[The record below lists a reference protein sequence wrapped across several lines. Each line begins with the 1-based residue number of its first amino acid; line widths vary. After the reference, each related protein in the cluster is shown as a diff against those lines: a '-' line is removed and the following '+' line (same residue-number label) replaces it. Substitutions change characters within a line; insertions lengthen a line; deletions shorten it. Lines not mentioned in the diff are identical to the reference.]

1 MVKSGPMAG
10 AAARPVLASHE
21 EPSMAESIEDRFQT
35 LHEFVRAARS
45 KLDRNVWD
53 YLVGGAETETT
64 LARNRQA
71 LDSIALRPRVLR
83 DVSHIDSS
91 ASFLGKPLRIPVLMA
106 PVGALQLFEPGGAGT
121 VGEAARIFG
130 NGMLV
135 SSGTLPNLE
144 TTAQKADGALKIF
157 QLYTRGDE
165 AYVEDHFRRALDAG
179 YDALCLTVDT
189 AYLSR
194 RERDIAKRFGL
205 VRRTGPGYGFQ
216 AQMSW
221 RDVDRWRG
229 KFRAPFIL
237 KGIATV
243 EDALMA
249 LEHGIE
255 CIYVSNHGGRQ
266 LDHGLGSM
274 EVLPEIV
281 EAVGRRARI
290 LVDGCI
296 CRGSD
301 VIKAIALGADAVVVG
316 RLYVYGL
323 AAEGSAGIVRV
334 MEILEEEIQ
343 ICMGLLGVTKLAELD
358 KSYVRAA
365 KPIAAPHVHS
375 AFPLLDVPGY

>member
-1 MVKSGPMAG
+1 MT
-10 AAARPVLASHE
+10 
-21 EPSMAESIEDRFQT
+21 EPIEDRFQT

-53 YLVGGAETETT
+53 YLVGGSETETT
-64 LARNRQA
+64 VARNRQA
-71 LDSIALRPRVLR
+71 LDSLAFRPRVLR
-83 DVSHIDSS
+83 DVTQIDSS
-91 ASFLGKPLRIPVLMA
+91 GSLLGKPLRIPVLMA
-106 PVGALQLFEPGGAGT
+106 PVGALQLFEPGGAGS
-121 VGEAARIFG
+121 VGEAAKIFG

-135 SSGTLPNLE
+135 SSGTLPALE

-165 AYVEDHFRRALDAG
+165 AYIDDHFGRALDCG

-221 RDVDRWRG
+221 RDVDRWRS
-229 KFRAPFIL
+229 KFHAPFIL

-243 EDALMA
+243 EDAMLA

-255 CIYVSNHGGRQ
+255 YIYVSNHGGRQ
-266 LDHGLGSM
+266 LDHGLGSI

-281 EAVGRRARI
+281 AAIGGRARI

-301 VIKAIALGADAVVVG
+301 VLKAIALGADAVVVG

-323 AAEGSAGIVRV
+323 ATEGSAGIVRV
-334 MEILEEEIQ
+334 MEILEEEIR
-343 ICMGLLGVTKLAELD
+343 ICMGLLGVNKLSELD
-358 KSYVRAA
+358 KSYVCAA
-365 KPIAAPHVHS
+365 RPVATPSVHS

>member
-1 MVKSGPMAG
+1 
-10 AAARPVLASHE
+10 
-21 EPSMAESIEDRFQT
+21 MAESIEDRFQT
-35 LHEFVRAARS
+35 LHEIVRAARA

-53 YLVGGAETETT
+53 YLIGGAETETT
-64 LARNRQA
+64 VARNRQA
-71 LDSIALRPRVLR
+71 LDALAFRPRVLR
-83 DVSHIDSS
+83 DVSNIDSGGS
-91 ASFLGKPLRIPVLMA
+91 LLGKPLRIPVLMA
-106 PVGALQLFEPGGAGT
+106 PVGALQLFEPGGAGS
-121 VGEAARIFG
+121 VGEAARNFG
-130 NGMLV
+130 VGMLV
-135 SSGTLPNLE
+135 SSGTLPALE
-144 TTAQKADGALKIF
+144 TTSDKAGGALKIF

-165 AYVEDHFRRALDAG
+165 DYVEEHFRRAIDCG

-221 RDVDRWRG
+221 EDVERWRK
-229 KFRAPFIL
+229 KFSAPFIL

-249 LEHGIE
+249 LDRGIE

-274 EVLPEIV
+274 QVLAEIV
-281 EAVGRRARI
+281 AAVNGRARI

-301 VIKAIALGADAVVVG
+301 VVKAIALGADAAVVG

-323 AAEGSAGIVRV
+323 AAEGAAGIVRV
-334 MEILEEEIQ
+334 MEILEEEIR
-343 ICMGLLGVTKLAELD
+343 ICMGLLGVTQLSQLD
-358 KSYVRAA
+358 QSYLRAA
-365 KPIAAPHVHS
+365 PPVAAPSVHS

>member
-1 MVKSGPMAG
+1 MN
-10 AAARPVLASHE
+10 
-21 EPSMAESIEDRFQT
+21 ESLEDRFQT
-35 LHEFVRAARS
+35 LHEFVRTARS

-53 YLVGGAETETT
+53 YLVGGSETETT
-64 LARNRQA
+64 VARNRQA
-71 LDSIALRPRVLR
+71 LDSLAFRPRVLR
-83 DVSHIDSS
+83 DVSHIDPR
-91 ASFLGKPLRIPVLMA
+91 ASLLGKPLRIPVLMA
-106 PVGALQLFEPGGAGT
+106 PVGALQLFEPGGGGS

-130 NGMLV
+130 NGMFL
-135 SSGTLPNLE
+135 SSGSLPGIE
-144 TTAQKADGALKIF
+144 ATAEKAGEALKIY

-165 AYVEDHFRRALDAG
+165 AYVEDHFRRAIDSG

-205 VRRTGPGYGFQ
+205 VRRTGPGFGFQ
-216 AQMSW
+216 AQMCW
-221 RDVDRWRG
+221 QDVERWRS
-229 KFRAPFIL
+229 KFPVPFIL

-243 EDALMA
+243 EDAMIA

-266 LDHGLGSM
+266 LDQGLGSM

-281 EAVGRRARI
+281 AAVAGRARI

-296 CRGSD
+296 CRGTD
-301 VIKAIALGADAVVVG
+301 VVKAIALGADAVVVG

-323 AAEGSAGIVRV
+323 ATAGSAGIVRV

-343 ICMGLLGVTKLAELD
+343 ICLGLLGVNSLAELD
-358 KSYVRAA
+358 KSYVCAA
-365 KPIAAPHVHS
+365 KPVTAPSVHS

>member
-1 MVKSGPMAG
+1 
-10 AAARPVLASHE
+10 
-21 EPSMAESIEDRFQT
+21 MAESIEDRFQT
-35 LHEFVRAARS
+35 LHEFVRVARS

-53 YLVGGAETETT
+53 YLVGGSETETT
-64 LARNRQA
+64 IARNRQA
-71 LDSIALRPRVLR
+71 LDSIAFRPRVLR

-91 ASFLGKPLRIPVLMA
+91 ASLFGKPLRIPVLMA
-106 PVGALQLFEPGGAGT
+106 PVGALQLFEPGGAAS

-135 SSGTLPNLE
+135 SSGTLPALE
-144 TTAQKADGALKIF
+144 KTAEKADGALKIF

-165 AYVEDHFRRALDAG
+165 PYVEQHFSRAIDSG

-194 RERDIAKRFGL
+194 RERDIAKRYGL

-216 AQMSW
+216 AQMNW
-221 RDVDRWRG
+221 KDVDRWRK
-229 KFRAPFIL
+229 KFPLPFIL

-243 EDALMA
+243 EDAKMA

-281 EAVGRRARI
+281 EAVGGRARI

-296 CRGSD
+296 CRGTD
-301 VIKAIALGADAVVVG
+301 VVKALALGADAAVVG

-334 MEILEEEIQ
+334 LEILEEEIQ
-343 ICMGLLGVTKLAELD
+343 ICLGLLGVTKFAELD
-358 KSYVRAA
+358 KTYVCPAR
-365 KPIAAPHVHS
+365 PITTPFVHS

>member
-1 MVKSGPMAG
+1 
-10 AAARPVLASHE
+10 
-21 EPSMAESIEDRFQT
+21 MAESIEDRFQT
-35 LHEFVRAARS
+35 LHEFVRVARS

-71 LDSIALRPRVLR
+71 LDSIAFRPRVLR

-91 ASFLGKPLRIPVLMA
+91 GSFLGKPLRIPVLMA

-165 AYVEDHFRRALDAG
+165 DYVEDHFRRALDSG

-205 VRRTGPGYGFQ
+205 VRRTGPGFGFQ

-221 RDVDRWRG
+221 RDVDRWRS

-266 LDHGLGSM
+266 LDHGLGST

-323 AAEGSAGIVRV
+323 AAEGAAGIVRV

-343 ICMGLLGVTKLAELD
+343 ICMGLLGVTKLTELD

-365 KPIAAPHVHS
+365 KPIVTPHVHS

>member
-1 MVKSGPMAG
+1 
-10 AAARPVLASHE
+10 
-21 EPSMAESIEDRFQT
+21 MAESIEDRFQT
-35 LHEFVRAARS
+35 LHEIVRAARS

-64 LARNRQA
+64 LARNRLA
-71 LDSIALRPRVLR
+71 LDSLGFRPRVLR
-83 DVSHIDSS
+83 DVSQIDST
-91 ASFLGKPLRIPVLMA
+91 ASLLGKPLRIPVLMA
-106 PVGALQLFEPGGAGT
+106 PVGALQLFEPGGGAT
-121 VGEAARIFG
+121 VGEAARLFG

-135 SSGTLPNLE
+135 SSGTLPALE
-144 TTAQKADGALKIF
+144 ATAEKAGEALKIF

-165 AYVEDHFRRALDAG
+165 AYVEEHFRRAIDAG
-179 YDALCLTVDT
+179 YNALCLTVDT

-221 RDVDRWRG
+221 RDVDRWRS
-229 KFRAPFIL
+229 KFPLPFIL

-243 EDALMA
+243 EDAMLA

-266 LDHGLGSM
+266 LDHCAGSM

-281 EAVGRRARI
+281 AAVGGRARI
-290 LVDGCI
+290 LVDGSI
-296 CRGSD
+296 SRGSD
-301 VIKAIALGADAVVVG
+301 VIKALALGADAVVVG

-323 AAEGSAGIVRV
+323 AAAGSAGIVRV
-334 MEILEEEIQ
+334 MEILEEEIR
-343 ICMGLLGVTKLAELD
+343 ICMGLLGVTSLSQLD
-358 KSYVRAA
+358 RSYVCAA
-365 KPIAAPHVHS
+365 RPVIAPSVHS

>member
-1 MVKSGPMAG
+1 MP
-10 AAARPVLASHE
+10 
-21 EPSMAESIEDRFQT
+21 ESIEDRFQT
-35 LHEFVRAARS
+35 LHEIVRAARS

-53 YLVGGAETETT
+53 YLVGGSETETT
-64 LARNRQA
+64 IARNRHA
-71 LDSIALRPRVLR
+71 LDSIAFRPRVLR
-83 DVSHIDSS
+83 DVSNIDSS
-91 ASFLGKPLRIPVLMA
+91 AILLGKPLRMPVLMA
-106 PVGALQLFEPGGAGT
+106 PVGALQLFEPGGAGS

-135 SSGTLPNLE
+135 SSGTLPALE
-144 TTAQKADGALKIF
+144 ITAQKAGEALKIF

-165 AYVEDHFRRALDAG
+165 AYIDEHFGRAIDSG
-179 YDALCLTVDT
+179 YNALCLTVDT
-189 AYLSR
+189 PYLSR

-205 VRRTGPGYGFQ
+205 VRRGGPGYGFQ

-221 RDVDRWRG
+221 RDVERWRA
-229 KFRAPFIL
+229 KFPLPFIL

-243 EDALMA
+243 DDAMIA

-281 EAVGRRARI
+281 AAVNRRARI
-290 LVDGCI
+290 IVDGSI
-296 CRGSD
+296 SRGTD
-301 VIKAIALGADAVVVG
+301 VVKAIALGADAVVVG

-334 MEILEEEIQ
+334 MEILEEEIR
-343 ICMGLLGVTKLAELD
+343 ICLGLLGATSFAELD
-358 KSYVRAA
+358 RSYVCAA
-365 KPIAAPHVHS
+365 KPMVTPSVHS